1 MINFNKFIVLALGTA
16 LTSIVLSAC
25 TSSEEIKENTSKDG
39 ATVFDLKVETG
50 ISNDF
55 SYEKVDNEIT
65 LKKYKGNDKI
75 VNIPSEI
82 ESAVV
87 TTIDSHC
94 FENISHKD
102 SVNSVIIP
110 SSIENISTLAF
121 YNSNFLDSIECDDN
135 LNYVSENGILYTS
148 DMSNLIAYPENKKES
163 EYILPSTVSVISN
176 NAFSYCKNLKKVTT
190 SPMLKII
197 PDYTFAYNKEIEEV
211 IIADGVEDIG
221 FASFYKCSNLKSLT
235 LPNTVKNINENAIIL
250 CDNLNIIKMNGEN
263 ENVKNY
269 VENVGI
275 KYVVK

>member
-65 LKKYKGNDKI
+65 LKKYNGNDKI

-235 LPNTVKNINENAIIL
+235 LPSTVKNINENAIIL

-263 ENVKNY
+263 ENVKKY

>member
-1 MINFNKFIVLALGTA
+1 MINFHKFIILALGTA
-16 LTSIVLSAC
+16 LTSMVLSAC
-25 TSSEEIKENTSKDG
+25 TPSEEIKENTSEDG

-50 ISNDF
+50 NFNDF
-55 SYEKVDNEIT
+55 LYEKVDNEIT
-65 LKKYKGNDKI
+65 LKKYNGNDKI

-82 ESAVV
+82 ENTVV
-87 TTIDSHC
+87 TTIGSHC

-148 DMSNLIAYPENKKES
+148 DMSNLIAYPENKKDS

-176 NAFSYCKNLKKVTT
+176 NAFSYCKHLKRVTT
-190 SPMLKII
+190 SPMLRII
-197 PDYTFAYNKEIEEV
+197 PDYTFAYNNEIEEIV
-211 IIADGVEDIG
+211 IKDGVEDIG

-235 LPNTVKNINENAIIL
+235 LPDTVTNINENAIIF
-250 CDNLNIIKMNGEN
+250 CDNLTIIGTNGESDTIR
-263 ENVKNY
+263 NY
-269 VENVGI
+269 VENIGI
-275 KYVVK
+275 KYIVK